1 MGKKK
6 ISQDTLSKGRW
17 HMDNN
22 TLDTIDMKV
31 LGKELQQARIR
42 KGLTQEEA
50 ANIIDVARTTITAIE
65 KGDRRIKAGELIKL
79 AQAYN
84 AQISDFVR
92 NRPEIEMSQPQ
103 FRGPSLRTEEDNTL
117 IERYVEQLK
126 HLVRNYF
133 ELEKITESPL
143 VRKYPPEYDTRRL
156 QTNEAAESIAIEERM
171 RLGLGD
177 GQIPLLRDILEQDV
191 GVRVFYYQLPARFS
205 AIYLY
210 DDQVGGC
217 IAVNSNHPEE
227 RRRWSLAHDY
237 GHFLTYRQKPTV
249 FIENGYQR
257 KPESERLADDFA
269 NYFLMPTSGV
279 TRRFNDIRRMKG
291 KVTPGDLCIL
301 AHYYGVSAEAMT
313 RRLED
318 LKLLSTGLW
327 DELKRGGFKVREAQQ
342 QLGLSPLPA
351 REQKFPTRYQYL
363 AIEALDHELIN
374 EGLLSRFL
382 EVDRL
387 EVRHMAEVLRQSAT
401 AQADVSLIN
410 EATQQRSGNWEDTV
424 NG

>member
-1 MGKKK
+1 
-6 ISQDTLSKGRW
+6 
-17 HMDNN
+17 MDKNI
-22 TLDTIDMKV
+22 LDTVDMKV
-31 LGKELQQARIR
+31 LGKELQQARVR

-50 ANIIDVARTTITAIE
+50 ARIIDVARTTLIAIE
-65 KGDRRIKAGELIKL
+65 KGERRIRAGELIKL
-79 AQAYN
+79 AQAYGT
-84 AQISDFVR
+84 QISDFVR
-92 NRPEIEMSQPQ
+92 TRPEIALSQPQ
-103 FRGPSLRTEEDNTL
+103 FRGPSLRTEEDNAL
-117 IERYVEQLK
+117 IEPCVEQLK
-126 HLVRNYF
+126 QFVRNYY
-133 ELEKITESPL
+133 ELEKMTESPL
-143 VRKYPPEYDTRRL
+143 VRKYPLEYDMRGL
-156 QTNEAAESIAIEERM
+156 QTSEAAESIAIEERT

-191 GVRVFYYQLPARFS
+191 GIRVFYYPFPARKFS
-205 AIYLY
+205 AIYFY

-217 IAVNSNHPEE
+217 IAINSNHPEE

-237 GHFLTYRQKPTV
+237 GHFLTYRKKPTV

-301 AHYYGVSAEAMT
+301 AHYYGVSVEAMT

-318 LKLLSTGLW
+318 LRLLPTGLW

-342 QLGLSPLPA
+342 KLGLSSLPA

-363 AIEALDHELIN
+363 AIEAFDRELIS
-374 EGLLSRFL
+374 EELLSSFL
-382 EVDRL
+382 EIDRVKAL
-387 EVRHMAEVLRQSAT
+387 RMAEVLRQGIK

-410 EATQQRSGNWEDTV
+410 EAAQQPSGNREDIT
-424 NG
+424 NE